1 MKYPLH
7 PVRASARAAMHPEPL
22 RGTEGER
29 GQVAVIMAVFLTVI
43 VGAAAMATDVG
54 SWYRADRAAQATADA
69 AALAGAQGLH
79 LSTADAAALADQY
92 ATKNGGGEVEI
103 SFSTRVVPND
113 LITVTVS
120 RPAPGTSARCSAIDE
135 VEVTARATARAGI
148 ASKARGVAP
157 IAVDEQHPMLQCGCW
172 GEPTQLRLRNL
183 HDPGGSDAAG
193 AFSLVNLDSLY
204 NTGNVGAATLAD
216 WILDGYED
224 ELPLGIYRSAPSA
237 DFNSG
242 HIRSAIN
249 TRLGTELLFPVYRV
263 DHRRGLPGGVRRGRL
278 GGVRPHLVH
287 RRRKSRDDSRV
298 LHAGH
303 LAGARGA
310 RPGPCPIS
318 GSGQSPSSNDGLRT
332 RLAGG
337 LRPPRHSAQPGSTR
351 VVAQNVFAADFH
363 SWRRCAMSWA
373 RSSSLP
379 LSSTWR
385 SEGSAR
391 R

>member
-120 RPAPGTSARCSAIDE
+120 RPAPAYFSKVFGIDE

-172 GEPTQLRLRNL
+172 GEPTQLTLRNL

-204 NTGNVGAATLAD
+204 NTGNVGAETLAD

-249 TRLGTELLFPVYRV
+249 TRLGTELLFPVYRSITEGGSQAEYDV
-263 DHRRGLPGGVRRGRL
+263 VAWVGFVPTSFTGGGSRGTIHGYFTQVIWQGLADETGTVPDFGVR
-278 GGVRPHLVH
+278 
-287 RRRKSRDDSRV
+287 
-298 LHAGH
+298 A
-303 LAGARGA
+303 
-310 RPGPCPIS
+310 IS
-318 GSGQSPSSNDGLRT
+318 LI
-332 RLAGG
+332 
-337 LRPPRHSAQPGSTR
+337 
-351 VVAQNVFAADFH
+351 
-363 SWRRCAMSWA
+363 
-373 RSSSLP
+373 
-379 LSSTWR
+379 
-385 SEGSAR
+385 E
-391 R
+391 